1 MGNSP
6 RRDWSG
12 AIVLRGRRV
21 GAAFRNGSRAP
32 PHHAQSPSSKSVT
45 RARGGAVPPAGQEPS
60 RRRRR
65 RWPPIMRMPSFCP
78 FPRPYEGRMARCC
91 GVGRGPY
98 EQGVEQGHWC
108 YWSSGYGPGRTCR
121 PPWGPCWPC
130 PPSGSRLLADGAGP
144 AGRRV
149 TPVRGRRTA
158 RVRRRA
164 RPPSRASL
172 RTSEGPPRPE
182 GRQQRHAGRPGTPK
196 PERRRPGSSPCQGT
210 PSPSPRR
217 SGPPIASGSKLWGKA
232 CGQPDS

>member
-158 RVRRRA
+158 RVRHRA

-172 RTSEGPPRPE
+172 RTVKAPSPGGPPAEACGTARDAETRKAAARVVPL
-182 GRQQRHAGRPGTPK
+182 PGDSQSFPQE
-196 PERRRPGSSPCQGT
+196 ER
-210 PSPSPRR
+210 
-217 SGPPIASGSKLWGKA
+217 PPIASGSKLWGKA